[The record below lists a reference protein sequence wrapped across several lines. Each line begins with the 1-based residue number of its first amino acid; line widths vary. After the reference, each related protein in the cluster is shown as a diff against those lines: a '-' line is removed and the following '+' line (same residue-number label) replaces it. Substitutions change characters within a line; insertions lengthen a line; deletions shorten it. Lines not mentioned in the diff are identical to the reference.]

1 MAKMLLGMGIGDII
15 LCDTKGAIYE
25 GRSEGMNW
33 AKEEIARVTNKEK
46 VKGNLAEALK
56 GVDVFIG
63 LSGAKL
69 VTTDMVRT
77 MAPNSIVCAMAN
89 PVPEILPD
97 EARAGGAAIV
107 ATGRSDFENQ
117 VNNSLGFPGIFR
129 GALDVRARD
138 INQAMKEAAATAIAG
153 LITEKELR
161 PDYIIPHML
170 DFRVPVAV
178 AKAVATAAMQTGVAR
193 LHVDPEVVAE
203 NARAFIYEGKL
214 GLVA

>member
-1 MAKMLLGMGIGDII
+1 MGIGDII

-25 GRSEGMNW
+25 GRTDGMNW
-33 AKEEIARVTNKEK
+33 AKEEMARTTNKEK
-46 VKGNLAEALK
+46 VKGGLAEALK
-56 GVDVFIG
+56 GIDVFIG
-63 LSGAKL
+63 LSGPKL
-69 VTTDMVRT
+69 VTVEMVRT

-89 PVPEILPD
+89 PIPEILPD

-107 ATGRSDFENQ
+107 ATGRSDYENQ

-138 INQAMKEAAATAIAG
+138 INAEMKAAAAEAMAG
-153 LITEKELR
+153 LISDKELR

-178 AKAVATAAMQTGVAR
+178 AKAVATAAMKSGVAR
-193 LHVDPEVVAE
+193 LTVDPEVVAE

>member
-1 MAKMLLGMGIGDII
+1 M
-15 LCDTKGAIYE
+15 
-25 GRSEGMNW
+25 
-33 AKEEIARVTNKEK
+33 
-46 VKGNLAEALK
+46 
-56 GVDVFIG
+56 DVFIG

-69 VTTDMVRT
+69 LTAEMVRT
-77 MAPNSIVCAMAN
+77 MAANAIVCAMAN
-89 PVPEILPD
+89 PIPEILPD

-107 ATGRSDFENQ
+107 ATGRSDYENQ

-138 INQAMKEAAATAIAG
+138 INAEMQAAAAEAMAG
-153 LITEKELR
+153 LITDKELR

-178 AKAVATAAMQTGVAR
+178 AKAVATAAMKSGVAR
-193 LHVDPEVVAE
+193 LTVDPEVVAE

>member
-1 MAKMLLGMGIGDII
+1 MLLSMGMGDII

-25 GRSEGMNW
+25 GRTEGMNW
-33 AKEEIARVTNKEK
+33 AKEEMARITNKER
-46 VKGNLAEALK
+46 VKGDLAQALK

-69 VTTDMVRT
+69 LTTETVRT
-77 MAPNSIVCAMAN
+77 MAANAIVCAMAN
-89 PVPEILPD
+89 PIPEILPD

-107 ATGRSDFENQ
+107 ATGRSDYENQ

-138 INQAMKEAAATAIAG
+138 INAEMKAAAAEAMAG
-153 LITEKELR
+153 LITDKELR

-178 AKAVATAAMQTGVAR
+178 AKAVATAAMKSGVAR
-193 LHVDPEVVAE
+193 LSVDPEVVAE